1 MSNRSR
7 SESIK
12 RTARAGRSLNVIL
25 LYPAEGPHSGLIA
38 QFCQRRH
45 PAFPGPEIGPCTSAD
60 LELACSGPIDNH
72 LARKITQAGM
82 CVRAIN
88 RGLVLGGVI
97 MAAFVTVA
105 LGETPGGAGATTKTS
120 AQQVFKQPSTLGELL
135 ALPAADLDK
144 VDAGL
149 INILCAEGLPGAEG
163 LDVPKSMEVLD
174 SWASLVKAET
184 DKNYYRFVEHPEL
197 FCNSLTY
204 YRMQMM
210 GDVLVNQLRMQYEP
224 ALAVQSR
231 EGLNSPNAVT
241 KFFSDSKQIFLFG
254 LLEGDRYGTCA
265 SMPFLYLAIGRRL
278 GYPVNLV
285 SAPEHLFVRCEE
297 PNGDHLNVEATA
309 VSRFKTPPDE
319 YYRDK
324 VKAVDR
330 DSEISQAGWLRPLSN
345 KEIVGHSLFSRLAC
359 LTSAGR
365 YDEELKTW
373 DVAAK
378 YLPDT
383 PRWRETVQARKAE
396 ALDDRHLAQWTAL
409 WKQIEST
416 PIPPGAGYVYFRDQ
430 VIKLHM
436 VMMDGT
442 DLATIQ
448 KAVDGF
454 NTELAAAL
462 KPEKDG
468 LSNNGLALATPPQT
482 AYVSHFKF
490 SDSGKEV
497 IVPEDLMPPNMR
509 NGVPEPLVNR
519 ILAQNLD
526 SEGTIL
532 NFLWDRYEQANLA
545 TQRRVNNEMNGLV
558 ENGPRPIL
566 IAREAVPQEY
576 WNGLPQDLALRLQG
590 EKDPQQIIADIRAY
604 QLEEQVQKRSQ
615 PPSSYQPPQAFNS
628 ATPTTPSPMDAYL
641 EKQRQFQQQVR
652 AQAYER
658 LHPKVSL
665 TETQFRFVPA
675 YTINGQ
681 QFMLPSSAPISPAIP
696 AQGTTQ
702 TLTLGTP

>member
-1 MSNRSR
+1 LSA
-7 SESIK
+7 K
-12 RTARAGRSLNVIL
+12 
-25 LYPAEGPHSGLIA
+25 
-38 QFCQRRH
+38 FCQMATAGVSGAGNRPR
-45 PAFPGPEIGPCTSAD
+45 TRAD
-60 LELACSGPIDNH
+60 LELACCGPIDNH
-72 LARKITQAGM
+72 LARKITKTGM
-82 CVRAIN
+82 CVRAVN

-105 LGETPGGAGATTKTS
+105 LGETPGGAEATTNTS

-135 ALPAADLDK
+135 ALPTADLDK

-163 LDVPKSMEVLD
+163 LDVPKSMEALD
-174 SWASLVKAET
+174 SWAGLVKAET
-184 DKNYYRFVEHPEL
+184 DKNYHLFIEHPEQ

-210 GDVLVNQLRMQYEP
+210 GEVLVNQLRMRYDP

-231 EGLNSPNAVT
+231 KGLNSPNAVI
-241 KFFSDSKQIFLFG
+241 KFFSDSKEIFLFG

-285 SAPEHLFVRCEE
+285 SAPEHFFVRCEE
-297 PNGDHLNVEATA
+297 PNGNHLNVEATA

-345 KEIVGHSLFSRLAC
+345 KEIVGHSLSSRLAC

-365 YDEELKTW
+365 YDEVLKTW

-383 PRWRETVQARKAE
+383 PRWKETVEARKAE
-396 ALDDRHLAQWTAL
+396 ALGARHLAQWTAL

-430 VIKLHM
+430 EIKLHM
-436 VMMDGT
+436 LMMDGS

-454 NTELAAAL
+454 NNELAAVL
-462 KPEKDG
+462 RPEKDG
-468 LSNNGLALATPPQT
+468 LPNGGLALAATPQT
-482 AYVSHFKF
+482 AYASHFKF

-497 IVPEDLMPPNMR
+497 IVPEDLMPPSMR
-509 NGVPEPLVNR
+509 HGVPEPLVDK

-526 SEGTIL
+526 SESAIL
-532 NFLWDRYEQANLA
+532 NFLWDRYEQVNLA
-545 TQRRVNNEMNGLV
+545 TQTRVNSEMNGLV
-558 ENGPRPIL
+558 ENGPRPTL
-566 IAREAVPQEY
+566 IAREAVPEEY

-590 EKDPQQIIADIRAY
+590 EKDPQRIIADIRAY
-604 QLEEQVQKRSQ
+604 QLEEQAQKRSQ
-615 PPSSYQPPQAFNS
+615 PPALYQPPQAFNS
-628 ATPTTPSPMDAYL
+628 ATPAAPSPMDAYL
-641 EKQRQFQQQVR
+641 EKQRQFQQ
-652 AQAYER
+652 
-658 LHPKVSL
+658 
-665 TETQFRFVPA
+665 
-675 YTINGQ
+675 
-681 QFMLPSSAPISPAIP
+681 
-696 AQGTTQ
+696 
-702 TLTLGTP
+702 